1 MFGFYHKLLI
11 ATLKSH
17 QKPLQIKSLITNEYA
32 DCTISASTNKFIDT
46 ILPIVIARRM
56 KQIRI

>member
-1 MFGFYHKLLI
+1 MFGFYYKLLI

-17 QKPLQIKSLITNEYA
+17 QKPLRIKPLITNEYA
-32 DCTISASTNKFIDT
+32 DCTISAATNKFIDT

-56 KQIRI
+56 K